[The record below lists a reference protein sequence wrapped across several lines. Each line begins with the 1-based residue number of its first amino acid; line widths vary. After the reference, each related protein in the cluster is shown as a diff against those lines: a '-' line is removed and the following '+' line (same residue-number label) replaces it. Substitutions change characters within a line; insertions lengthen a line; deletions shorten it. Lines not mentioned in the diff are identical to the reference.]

1 MKRDCFNSGT
11 CRSSRGRAFDFEE
24 RKFNALGK
32 ILIYFPFFIV
42 IKRLLQGLCYCYKN
56 THYLNTLKDTSGE
69 CPDQI
74 SDLISW
80 DYPLNDESDLI
91 IDGRSILVDKNI
103 TVGSLIIRNGAKL
116 MFKDFG
122 EGSDVLT
129 FRAKS
134 IQVLQFTIFD
144 SDYINLKVYYPKRI

>member
-1 MKRDCFNSGT
+1 MKR
-11 CRSSRGRAFDFEE
+11 R
-24 RKFNALGK
+24 
-32 ILIYFPFFIV
+32 
-42 IKRLLQGLCYCYKN
+42 LQGLYSHKNN
-56 THYLNTLKDTSGE
+56 THSFNTLKDTSGE

-80 DYPLNDESDLI
+80 DYPLNDESDII

-122 EGSDVLT
+122 EGSDILT

-144 SDYINLKVYYPKRI
+144 SDNINLKVYYLKRIRSFG